1 MHPELLSLSLFML
14 GTSCS
19 PGPNNI
25 VASYSGFNF
34 GVIKTFPHMLGV
46 IFGFTTVVCVL
57 NFGLI
62 NIFKIYPLIQEIL
75 KISGSIFLVYLA
87 YKIAFSKNVKEN
99 KKENPVKFIET
110 FFFQFLNPKG
120 VIVAIIIVST
130 YVESGNNFINYS
142 FWVILVS
149 FLCALISITFWTFV
163 GKFFRRFATNEKFIK
178 VFNYVMSSL
187 LLACIAT
194 FYLWFW
200 FIIKPK

>member
-46 IFGFTTVVCVL
+46 IFGFTSVVCVL

-62 NIFKIYPLIQEIL
+62 NIFKLYPLIQEIL

-87 YKIAFSKNVKEN
+87 YKIAFSKNIKEN

-178 VFNYVMSSL
+178 IFNYVMSSL

-194 FYLWFW
+194 FYL
-200 FIIKPK
+200 